1 MQENE
6 LCVNFYA
13 HVLNTKLQ
21 KKADIVSV
29 NPPFYDGL
37 TEDGINN
44 FYNTVSTDMNNNTW
58 YRATISNVVAHSIF
72 SGGVYYLEGFKTNS
86 SYEWQIITRYSLS
99 DDINADI
106 RIFHRSKNKGIWS
119 NWIRK

>member
-1 MQENE
+1 M
-6 LCVNFYA
+6 F
-13 HVLNTKLQ
+13 NTKLQ
-21 KKADIVSV
+21 KKANIVSV
-29 NPPFYDGL
+29 YPPFYDGL

-58 YRATISNVVAHSIF
+58 YRATISNVVAHPVL
-72 SGGVYYLEGFKTNS
+72 SGGVYYLEGFKTDS
-86 SYEWQIITRYSLS
+86 SYEWQIITSYSLS